1 MMNTDTTHSV
11 SDSEIRMGDPARRTA
26 ETTTSAAETTA
37 SQGSHRIIR
46 SLLKATLFAVLL
58 WLSAQAG
65 AIYIPGTPVP
75 ITLQTFVL
83 MLAGLTLTWYEAGSS
98 VTLYLVAGAIGL
110 PVFAAGGS
118 TMTLVGPSAGFL
130 FGFLPGVMLTT
141 VLRDPAHPR
150 ELDVEERGRRFMAY
164 AMLTLRYA
172 LAAFIGCV
180 IVVYVF
186 GIALQSVITGV
197 PLATVAIA
205 SLGFLPGGIIKA
217 VVSACAIGTFN
228 GLTHQR

>member
-1 MMNTDTTHSV
+1 MAHTDTTHTV
-11 SDSEIRMGDPARRTA
+11 SNGEIEVTNSAPRTTQTYA
-26 ETTTSAAETTA
+26 GERP
-37 SQGSHRIIR
+37 HRIIR
-46 SLLKATLFAVLL
+46 SLLKAMLFAVLL

-98 VTLYLVAGAIGL
+98 VMLYLTAGAAGL

-118 TMTLVGPSAGFL
+118 TLALIGPSAGFL

-141 VLRDPAHPR
+141 VLRGSARPHGS
-150 ELDVEERGRRFMAY
+150 DVEAGRQRFMQC
-164 AMLTLRYA
+164 AMLTARYA
-172 LAAFIGCV
+172 VAALIGCV
-180 IVVYVF
+180 VVVYAC

-197 PLATVAIA
+197 PLATVAMA
-205 SLGFLPGGIIKA
+205 SMGFLPGDIIK
-217 VVSACAIGTFN
+217 VVVAACAIGTFD
-228 GLTHQR
+228 GLTQQR